1 MLEKDLQI
9 KTSELFFK
17 LLNLYQC
24 VYNQS
29 VPCPSIQILLNQYES
44 CNFGKKISRNKA
56 TIQIFWKQVYESN
69 PRNKSFRFGFA
80 SPPAWIF
87 KDSGFANL
95 YSTNDLWRFVRICWI
110 REIPYI
116 WLGGPDKNFFGYIDT
131 LFWSHRSVFSRRVN
145 STQQF
150 GQEFLTV
157 WSRFLNIFVKSSQ
170 QFGRDFLTGVL
181 AGWLRLDSLLLLL
194 LPIFYLSIL
203 ACMLATF

>member
-1 MLEKDLQI
+1 LLEKDLQI

-44 CNFGKKISRNKA
+44 SNFGKKISRNKA

-95 YSTNDLWRFVRICWI
+95 YSTNDLWRFVRIRWI
-110 REIPYI
+110 RENRSNLLKISLRNWIHKPNLMKTLRIPDPRYKMN
-116 WLGGPDKNFFGYIDT
+116 PD
-131 LFWSHRSVFSRRVN
+131 
-145 STQQF
+145 
-150 GQEFLTV
+150 
-157 WSRFLNIFVKSSQ
+157 
-170 QFGRDFLTGVL
+170 
-181 AGWLRLDSLLLLL
+181 
-194 LPIFYLSIL
+194 
-203 ACMLATF
+203 